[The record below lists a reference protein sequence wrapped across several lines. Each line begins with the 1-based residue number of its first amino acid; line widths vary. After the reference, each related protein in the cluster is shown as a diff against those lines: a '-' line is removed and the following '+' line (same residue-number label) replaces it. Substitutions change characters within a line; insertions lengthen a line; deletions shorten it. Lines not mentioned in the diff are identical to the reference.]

1 METKKEM
8 EARDNCDQSGN
19 EKLVPVYE
27 FRMQKTMGENQ
38 QRRPRKSQVI
48 TRLAA
53 HSQKLVRVNF
63 A

>member
-1 METKKEM
+1 MQRKIET

-27 FRMQKTMGENQ
+27 FRMQKNNGENQ

-48 TRLAA
+48 GLRDSQLAV
-53 HSQKLVRVNF
+53 KN
-63 A
+63 